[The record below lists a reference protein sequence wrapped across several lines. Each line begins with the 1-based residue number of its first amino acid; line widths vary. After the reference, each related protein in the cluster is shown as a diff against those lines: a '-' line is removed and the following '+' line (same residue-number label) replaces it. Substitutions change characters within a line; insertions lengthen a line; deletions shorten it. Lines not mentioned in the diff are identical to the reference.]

1 MIKIEI
7 DRPFV
12 FAALKL
18 CSVFL
23 MLPSTALATPLK
35 APEMAT
41 PLKVML
47 DPGHGGYDS
56 GAVVAGIREADLVLQ
71 VTRQLKELLKDD
83 PRFEILVTRDKDLKV
98 SLNERVKKAEQ
109 AKVDLF
115 LSLHVNSNSDH
126 RVQGMEVYIQ
136 NHLPADDE
144 SLLLASLENQKEIIH
159 NQTLDTA
166 DSQSLSKKTDLAM
179 IIEDLRQAGRLKS
192 SHRLSSHLAEAWP
205 SKSSAGS
212 TPPALN
218 KQKPPIRQAPFFVI
232 TKLGIPAA
240 LIELG
245 FLTHPKERELLNQ
258 KQTQK
263 AMADAIYKGLI
274 SYLLDKD
281 SAGELRSMD
290 ANRRPATEPTSNN

>member
-7 DRPFV
+7 NRLYI

-18 CSVFL
+18 CGVFL
-23 MLPSTALATPLK
+23 TSTALATPLK
-35 APEMAT
+35 STDVAT
-41 PLKVML
+41 KLKVML

-98 SLNERVKKAEQ
+98 SLNDRVKKAEQ

-136 NHLPADDE
+136 NHLPPDDE

-159 NQTLDTA
+159 NQSLDTA

-205 SKSSAGS
+205 SKNLPA
-212 TPPALN
+212 PPRGPN
-218 KQKPPIRQAPFFVI
+218 KQKPSIRQAPFFVI

-258 KQTQK
+258 KQTQRE
-263 AMADAIYKGLI
+263 MADAIYKGLI

>member
-1 MIKIEI
+1 MIKI
-7 DRPFV
+7 DFNRLCKS
-12 FAALKL
+12 AALKL
-18 CSVFL
+18 CGVLFT
-23 MLPSTALATPLK
+23 STALGAPLNS
-35 APEMAT
+35 AVVAT

-71 VTRQLKELLKDD
+71 VTRHLKDLLKDD
-83 PRFEILVTRDKDLKV
+83 PRFEILVTRDRDLKV

-159 NQTLDTA
+159 NQSLDTA

-205 SKSSAGS
+205 SKNLAVSGTSQA
-212 TPPALN
+212 PN
-218 KQKPPIRQAPFFVI
+218 KQKPAIRQAPFFVI

-263 AMADAIYKGLI
+263 EMADAIYKGLI

-281 SAGELRSMD
+281 SGGELRSMD
-290 ANRRPATEPTSNN
+290 ANRRPATESTSNN